1 MTRCAVR
8 TYGPDLMRV
17 PAVTMKSTVTWAT
30 GGTEITLQ
38 GATTVQEDCEWTQN
52 ENDWA
57 HSTTSMQYVSLS
69 SSC

>member
-1 MTRCAVR
+1 
-8 TYGPDLMRV
+8 MRV

-38 GATTVQEDCEWTQN
+38 GATTVQEDCEWTSN

-57 HSTTSMQYVSLS
+57 NSTSHFQYVSLYS
-69 SSC
+69 SY